1 MGAGKETSLMWS
13 DALHHVALGDGAALV
28 REVRI
33 AREDSAGL
41 DVMNVEWYMGADMS
55 AHWGSLGMGGSVRHS
70 TKFSGNLHPCC
81 VVLQGSSDMV
91 PLVPLQT
98 SGFMH

>member
-28 REVRI
+28 REVQI
-33 AREDSAGL
+33 PRENSAGF

-55 AHWGSLGMGGSVRHS
+55 AHWGSLGMGGPVRHS
-70 TKFSGNLHPCC
+70 TKVLCC
-81 VVLQGSSDMV
+81 LQPD
-91 PLVPLQT
+91 
-98 SGFMH
+98 